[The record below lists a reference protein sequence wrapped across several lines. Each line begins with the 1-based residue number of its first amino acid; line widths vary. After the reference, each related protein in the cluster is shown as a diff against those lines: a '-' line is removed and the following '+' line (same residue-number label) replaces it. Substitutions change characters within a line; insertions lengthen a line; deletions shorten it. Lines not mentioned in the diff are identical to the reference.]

1 MVVTDLNIDVLVH
14 LHIQHTDPCMFEGG
28 HLEGHLNICNQEKL
42 QVSPS
47 FFDYSSEEE
56 AHQPNKNML
65 QMALQQQQ
73 ALLAQSKKALH
84 EANQQNEEL

>member
-1 MVVTDLNIDVLVH
+1 MQSGANA
-14 LHIQHTDPCMFEGG
+14 
-28 HLEGHLNICNQEKL
+28 
-42 QVSPS
+42 S

-56 AHQPNKNML
+56 AHEPSENML

-73 ALLAQSKKALH
+73 ALLAQSQKALY